1 MRALANLVEGEFVEK
16 EDNGQISTSGISVR
30 MVARKSPIS
39 GCPAG
44 WWEESVVPLP
54 YGWEWE
60 WPRGELLF
68 LLFAGVGENSS
79 SSDAS
84 SSLTYNI
91 RLPIQ
96 TNQQESLHEYQTT
109 VISNNWALNFM
120 HE

>member
-1 MRALANLVEGEFVEK
+1 MANLVEGGFVEK

-44 WWEESVVPLP
+44 WWEKSVVPLP
-54 YGWEWE
+54 YGWE

-91 RLPIQ
+91 RLPINKS
-96 TNQQESLHEYQTT
+96 TRKFTCT
-109 VISNNWALNFM
+109 
-120 HE
+120 